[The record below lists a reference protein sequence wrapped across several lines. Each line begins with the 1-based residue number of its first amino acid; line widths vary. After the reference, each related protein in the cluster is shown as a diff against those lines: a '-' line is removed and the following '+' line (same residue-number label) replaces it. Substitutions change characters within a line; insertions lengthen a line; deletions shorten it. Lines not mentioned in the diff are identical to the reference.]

1 MKACSICKSTE
12 HNKRTCPQRIK
23 DTSFRVNNGAN
34 GANGE
39 YTEES
44 IMIDPKREVL
54 IKHLLDREAYE
65 IESDT
70 FEVWL
75 HNNRPCHLGEVKHV
89 MDRGLSRE
97 SIMMYL
103 RIAGDIDTYY

>member
-1 MKACSICKSTE
+1 MEDKKMKACSICKSTE

-23 DTSFRVNNGAN
+23 DTSFRGTTTD
-34 GANGE
+34 

-44 IMIDPKREVL
+44 IMIDPKRVIL

-65 IESDT
+65 IESDI
-70 FEVWL
+70 FEIWL

-89 MDRGLSRE
+89 MDRGLSKE

-103 RIAGDIDTYY
+103 RIVGDIDTYY